1 MDAYYRS
8 DPPLIVAK
16 DADAISTKR
25 PVQFI
30 CHEDEEIQKNL
41 KVAVSGSG
49 GYAEHVN

>member
-8 DPPLIVAK
+8 NPPLIVTK
-16 DADAISTKR
+16 DADVISTKR

-41 KVAVSGSG
+41 KGAISGSA